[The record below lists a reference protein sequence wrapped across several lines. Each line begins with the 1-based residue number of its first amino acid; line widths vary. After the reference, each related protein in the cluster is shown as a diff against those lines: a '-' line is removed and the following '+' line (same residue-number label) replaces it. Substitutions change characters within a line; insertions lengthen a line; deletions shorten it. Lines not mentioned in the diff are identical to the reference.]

1 MFELVNKRNWF
12 FAISLLITIPGLIF
26 ILLTPITGGKEGLK
40 FSIDYT
46 GGTEWSIKFQD
57 PNVQPEAVRAA
68 LIGLGQQDATVTR
81 TGTGYLDIRMNQL
94 DLRPPETAGPTPCPS
109 GSPAAGGSPA
119 ASGAA
124 APSATPCPSESPGAS
139 ASASPAASA
148 APSPGASAS
157 ASPSASGAGV
167 APGSPGASSQPS
179 ASPEPSPTP
188 APSGSPE
195 PSPSASSAPTG
206 NTEIPRTGAMGVI
219 VSGLESRFGPI
230 ASQLSLSSIGAVVS
244 SDLIQQAILLI
255 LVGSLG
261 ILGWITLRFRDV
273 KFGVTALVALL
284 HDVIVVLGIFAILGT
299 LLGVQVDG
307 LFVTA
312 MLTVIGFSVHDT
324 IVVFDRIRENRARH
338 AGEPFAEIVNH
349 SLLQTFGRSIT
360 TSFTV
365 VLTLTALLLFGGSA
379 TQEFVLALL
388 IGIVSGTYSSI
399 FVASMLLVVWQ
410 EWEER
415 RRGRLPQ
422 PRGPRTARPASA

>member
-1 MFELVNKRNWF
+1 KRNWF
-12 FAISLLITIPGLIF
+12 FAVSLLITIPGLIF
-26 ILLTPITGGKEGLK
+26 ILLTPLTGGAVGLK

-46 GGTEWSIKFQD
+46 GGTEWSIRFQD
-57 PNVQPEAVRAA
+57 PNVQPDAVRAA
-68 LIGLGQQDATVTR
+68 LVGLGQQDASVTR
-81 TGTGYLDIRMNQL
+81 TGSGYFDIRMNQL
-94 DLRPPETAGPTPCPS
+94 DLRPVETAAP
-109 GSPAAGGSPA
+109 SPA
-119 ASGAA
+119 ASGAGA
-124 APSATPCPSESPGAS
+124 APSSSAAASPSLATSPP
-139 ASASPAASA
+139 SASPAPSESA
-148 APSPGASAS
+148 APSPA
-157 ASPSASGAGV
+157 PSAG
-167 APGSPGASSQPS
+167 
-179 ASPEPSPTP
+179 
-188 APSGSPE
+188 
-195 PSPSASSAPTG
+195 PTG
-206 NTEIPRTGAMGVI
+206 NTEIPRTGAMGTI
-219 VSGLESRFGPI
+219 VAGLESRFGPI
-230 ASQLSLSSIGAVVS
+230 ASQQSLSSIGAVVS

-284 HDVIVVLGIFAILGT
+284 HDVIVVLGVFAILGT

-410 EWEER
+410 EWDER
-415 RRGRLPQ
+415 RKGHLPN
-422 PRGPRTARPASA
+422 RPRTARPASA